1 MFETLNLNTKLVQAE
16 EESIR
21 LAVRALPD
29 EQRLAF
35 YTQMADELK
44 DPDTYAMLNYFFL
57 TGLHHMYLGRYT
69 RGAINLC
76 LLLAGL
82 ALAASGAW
90 LFGVLV
96 VLFILCVELLALFR
110 SQVVVQDY
118 NNTVSRDILRRITS
132 TTQPSAQR
140 RDR

>member
-1 MFETLNLNTKLVQAE
+1 MFEALNLNTKHVQAE

-21 LAVRALPD
+21 LAVRELPD

-35 YTQMADELK
+35 YTQLADELK

-57 TGLHHMYLGRYT
+57 TGLHHMYLGKYG
-69 RGAINLC
+69 RGAINLS

-82 ALAASGAW
+82 AVAASGAV
-90 LFGVLV
+90 LFGILIVF
-96 VLFILCVELLALFR
+96 FIVCVELLALFR

-118 NNTVSRDILRRITS
+118 NNTVSRHILRRVTS